1 MRRLGPSSRQTSAQL
16 GPLGSKLGPN
26 LGPTGGFGRK
36 LRLRFMHMWS
46 KSGPTWRS
54 LGQFSGSFGTS
65 WAQTLPNTEPPS
77 SPTKKREMPVKTH
90 VFGIPRW
97 SAMSPLWVCVP
108 TWAEVAHKRV
118 QLKLRH
124 VGPNLAPVRA
134 KWVLMTRTDFAT
146 IWEMQ
151 IVIWPTADF
160 ETFPPSWS

>member
-77 SPTKKREMPVKTH
+77 SPTKKNGKCQWKRMFLAFRVGLPCPPFEFASQLGPKLLTNA
-90 VFGIPRW
+90 
-97 SAMSPLWVCVP
+97 SNLSCAMLGP
-108 TWAEVAHKRV
+108 TWL
-118 QLKLRH
+118 QLEPSGSWWREPILR
-124 VGPNLAPVRA
+124 RYE
-134 KWVLMTRTDFAT
+134 KCK
-146 IWEMQ
+146 
-151 IVIWPTADF
+151 
-160 ETFPPSWS
+160 